1 MPNGAACDAPTTLSV
16 CVRCRDGREEAFGER
31 RGGARLADAI
41 AAAWRADEAAQ
52 ARLVL
57 RGVRCMSQCK
67 RPCAIALS
75 APGRFSYLF
84 GDLDPETGARDAID
98 CALLHAR
105 SAHGIMARERRP
117 RVLQN
122 GVLGRIPPLDYAG
135 EEIEPLRPSF
145 SHDKEPSLK

>member
-1 MPNGAACDAPTTLSV
+1 MADGASTTLSV
-16 CVRCRDGREEAFGER
+16 CVRCRDGREEAFGGR
-31 RGGARLADAI
+31 RGGARLAGAI
-41 AAAWRADEAAQ
+41 AAVWRADAAAQ
-52 ARLVL
+52 AHLAL

-75 APGRFSYLF
+75 APGCFSYLF
-84 GDLDPETGARDAID
+84 GDLDPEIGARDAID

-105 SAHGIMARERRP
+105 SAHGLVARDFRP

-135 EEIEPLRPSF
+135 EEVEPLLS
-145 SHDKEPSLK
+145 SISNITEPSRK